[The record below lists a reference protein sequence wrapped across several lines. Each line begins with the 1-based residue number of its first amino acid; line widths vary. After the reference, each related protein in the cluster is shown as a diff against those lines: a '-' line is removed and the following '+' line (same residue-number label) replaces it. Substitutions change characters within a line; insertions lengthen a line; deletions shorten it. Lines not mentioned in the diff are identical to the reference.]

1 MPIRRWAWHLS
12 RGPQY
17 NWCLSTPIVSCCD
30 QKSRCKRCET
40 WFNGLCFLGKKESVE
55 GHVGDF
61 WKRLNCVVTFSIFWS
76 YAWLNQG
83 APINSRYFSV
93 TRWNDLTRGLNVG
106 EFTEANH
113 QKYKKKT
120 PFVLP
125 LLLPPLLLVLG
136 VCALWLLK
144 LNTWMVLWLVFFF
157 FCFGWNSKKNS
168 FRLFLLWWHCQR
180 RLVI

>member
-30 QKSRCKRCET
+30 QESRCKRCET

-93 TRWNDLTRGLNVG
+93 TRWNGLTRGLNVG

-144 LNTWMVLWLVFFF
+144 LNTWMVLWLVFL
-157 FCFGWNSKKNS
+157 FCFGWNSKKKL
-168 FRLFLLWWHCQR
+168 FQAFLLWWHCQR